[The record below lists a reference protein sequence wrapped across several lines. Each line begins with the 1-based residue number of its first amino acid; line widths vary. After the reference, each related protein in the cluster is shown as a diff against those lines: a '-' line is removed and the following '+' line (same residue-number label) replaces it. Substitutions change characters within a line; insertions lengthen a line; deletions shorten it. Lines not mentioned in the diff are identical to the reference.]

1 MLRRLFL
8 ALSCLCALAHADA
21 PVFRFGNQ
29 SDTVPSLRIVGDRD
43 YAPVEWLEDGRAK
56 GIIVSTLPALA
67 ETLQR
72 NIEYRLL
79 DWKEAQAMVLAGEA
93 DVLTVFSPNERRIPL
108 YDFVPGLLNFEMS
121 LFVPSDNLTIHD
133 VGDLNGIKVGVPK
146 GSFLLDELRRNSA
159 VQLVELDDHAS
170 GFRMLLAG
178 ELAAVATTK
187 WVGAYTLQKEGIQ
200 GIKIVSSPILVK
212 GTHFG
217 IKKGNDELAL
227 ALGEAVRAL
236 HRNGTVKRLARDWEK
251 QEIVYLTQESLE
263 RMFLLWGGALVG
275 VLLLSAILAIALL
288 RLQVRRR
295 TASLEAANQELARTL
310 NLLKV
315 AQNRLV
321 EQKKIS
327 ALGNLVA
334 GMAHELNTPLGN
346 AVMMSSH
353 IEATLSRYDGSDGAI
368 DGRGAESLRQAN
380 ELVAKALHRL
390 VVLIDNFR
398 KISLDRV
405 SEQRR
410 EFDLLKVVHRA
421 VALHLEALSAQGVTV
436 DVRGERETMTGFPDA
451 CEQIV
456 DQLLCNAAVH
466 AFVGRERGQL
476 RIEVVG
482 EGDQVRLRVRD
493 DGVGVANDELG
504 RLFDPFYTTR
514 LGKGSSG
521 LGLHVVY
528 TLVTGLLGGEIR
540 VASENGLIVDVIL
553 PRRAPERR
561 GENLS

>member
-29 SDTVPSLRIVGDRD
+29 SDAVPSLRIVGDRD

-133 VGDLNGIKVGVPK
+133 VGDLNGLKVGVPK

-187 WVGAYTLQKEGIQ
+187 WVGAYTMQKEGIQ

-263 RMFLLWGGALVG
+263 RMYLLWGGALVG

-327 ALGNLVA
+327 ALGDLVA

-421 VALHLEALSAQGVTV
+421 VDLHREALSAQGVTV

-482 EGDQVRLRVRD
+482 EGDQVRLRVQD

>member
-133 VGDLNGIKVGVPK
+133 VGDLNGLKVGVPK

-263 RMFLLWGGALVG
+263 RMYLLWGGALVG

-327 ALGNLVA
+327 ALGDLVA

-353 IEATLSRYDGSDGAI
+353 I
-368 DGRGAESLRQAN
+368 
-380 ELVAKALHRL
+380 V
-390 VVLIDNFR
+390 
-398 KISLDRV
+398 DRV
-405 SEQRR
+405 SVQRR

-421 VALHLEALSAQGVTV
+421 LDLHREALSAQGVTV